1 MIFYRV
7 FLFHRTCAWPAKGTE
22 CGLGSRLGQTTSS
35 QMPLR
40 LRLPPDSHSTM
51 TGTALAQQYILLFAN
66 GSGISEK
73 LFCKWFPGFRTFI
86 SRKESR
92 TENSPTAPRELPD
105 SSRKL
110 PDSSPKNSATTS
122 GKHDDNPRQ
131 LSRNFPPNRVKEST
145 NLCCLR
151 FLANR

>member
-1 MIFYRV
+1 MPGPPKEPNAASA
-7 FLFHRTCAWPAKGTE
+7 LDWAKPPQAKCR
-22 CGLGSRLGQTTSS
+22 CGCGYHPTAIPQSLGRRWLSS
-35 QMPLR
+35 
-40 LRLPPDSHSTM
+40 T
-51 TGTALAQQYILLFAN
+51 ILLFAN

-92 TENSPTAPRELPD
+92 TENSPTAPREIPD

>member
-40 LRLPPDSHSTM
+40 LRLPPDSHSTI
-51 TGTALAQQYILLFAN
+51 TGTALAQQYN
-66 GSGISEK
+66 SS
-73 LFCKWFPGFRTFI
+73 FCKWFPGFRTFI

-92 TENSPTAPRELPD
+92 TENSPTAPREIPD